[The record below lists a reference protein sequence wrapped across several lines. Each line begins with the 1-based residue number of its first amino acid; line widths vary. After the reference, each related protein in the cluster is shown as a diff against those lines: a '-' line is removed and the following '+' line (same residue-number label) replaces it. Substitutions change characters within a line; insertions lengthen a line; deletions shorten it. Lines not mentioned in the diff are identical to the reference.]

1 MKTINPINLSDKAIE
16 SLRKIASVKKYST
29 NAPLYYQGQTPIVA
43 YFILKGNILLMKKNK
58 VCHKLNEGC
67 LLGYK
72 ELFLNTVS
80 KFTALALPNTEIC
93 YLDKSS
99 LEGINKYNH
108 TKVRTLRRYKL
119 KINLQTN
126 DPIKR
131 QTEVSANDRGTEFSP
146 MSPPEAY
153 NPPSSIKVDY
163 EKCHEAIKHLIDEHQ
178 VLKKILTSFESML
191 KLVKSNSAASYQL
204 KDEINKT
211 LENFKQDFGDH
222 NKKEEK
228 HLFPILASRFL
239 EIGEHSKTKRPI
251 TPINVLEDEHTEAT
265 QLIHEIQYIWAV
277 VFKIKDPPTLN
288 LFLKDFLIKSC
299 FFFSTKE
306 LI

>member
-1 MKTINPINLSDKAIE
+1 M
-16 SLRKIASVKKYST
+16 
-29 NAPLYYQGQTPIVA
+29 
-43 YFILKGNILLMKKNK
+43 
-58 VCHKLNEGC
+58 
-67 LLGYK
+67 
-72 ELFLNTVS
+72 
-80 KFTALALPNTEIC
+80 
-93 YLDKSS
+93 
-99 LEGINKYNH
+99 
-108 TKVRTLRRYKL
+108 
-119 KINLQTN
+119 KINLQKN

-131 QTEVSANDRGTEFSP
+131 QTEVSANDRGTECSP

-191 KLVKSNSAASYQL
+191 KLVKANSAASYQL

-251 TPINVLEDEHTEAT
+251 TPINVLENEHTEAT

-288 LFLKDFLIKSC
+288 LFLKDFLIKS
-299 FFFSTKE
+299 FKLIEITRLHIFREDDIVFSLAQKNLSKNE
-306 LI
+306 LDTILKKLEQSPHQKKHTS